1 MDLYFL
7 EVESNS
13 VGGYFSS
20 EQLEMLSIVQC
31 QTPKELRDFISG
43 CHQFSAAFI
52 EKNSEEFESI
62 MKSIADAEKSI
73 GDAQK
78 SLDAA
83 KKKVFECYQKTFV
96 PHLSS
101 ERVIIEN
108 LLQHL
113 GIPKEDAGITDSTYP
128 GIAQI
133 MDNIKRKYPDQYKE
147 MLKEA
152 HKFVSLERD
161 QNKMDGLYKD
171 FVLLNELL
179 SSFDTLLV
187 GSVKPEIVI
196 NNNLGEEESEHFDF
210 YFAERDLDFALRNNK
225 HVRLHSLFTKAATD
239 LFKGKS
245 KEEIIRILKVYVK
258 TTIDFINEY
267 NSKHKLADGSPV
279 ITAIDLFNEIV
290 SFDKNSAGVYE
301 NIWESQYGITIEDI
315 CEIFSYAKEHKP
327 PGVSYLY
334 NEPFLEN
341 KERRDKVF
349 EVLKEINNKSRS
361 DKSGGLIDTLGSQM
375 HITFGTSIK
384 EIEECFE
391 DFKYLQGEQ
400 GIHIQITE
408 FDLSLGSKDIDRVIG
423 DKADLS
429 YDDVYDAK
437 RRKISED
444 ISPIIRKSGVRLSG
458 VSYWSLTDNVDC
470 NLERV
475 RTNLLGSGRIHDAS
489 EVPTVCG
496 GLMPTSS
503 VYSKLY
509 RNPDLQNDE
518 SKII

>member
-73 GDAQK
+73 GDAQT

-341 KERRDKVF
+341 PERRKKVI
-349 EVLKEINNKSRS
+349 EVLKEINKTAI
-361 DKSGGLIDTLGSQM
+361 GLIDTLGSQM
-375 HITFGTSIK
+375 HITLAAK
-384 EIEECFE
+384 EKQIEDCFA
-391 DFKYLQGEQ
+391 DFKDLQSELD
-400 GIHIQITE
+400 IHIQITE
-408 FDLSLGSKDIDRVIG
+408 FDLSLGARETTKVIG
-423 DKADLS
+423 DPPELS
-429 YDDVYDAK
+429 YTDVYYEKQAK
-437 RRKISED
+437 IGRIS
-444 ISPIIRKSGVRLSG
+444 SIINESGVKLSG

-475 RTNLLGSGRIHDAS
+475 RDSLLKDGTIQDAS
-489 EVPTVCG
+489 QLPTVCG
-496 GLMPTSS
+496 GLIPTSAQ
-503 VYSKLY
+503 YFNLYKLS
-509 RNPDLQNDE
+509 NLQEE
-518 SKII
+518 SHKTI